1 MTQSSQDQKAHSATN
16 ICSFADDHRL
26 INQIFPTDQVE
37 KLNVETQGDVKGNV
51 DHDATPITPTH
62 KAVRPRSSELDF
74 RRMRAVAWAADMYDI
89 CGGDGENN
97 AYLGDGVSITP
108 DGHLVDD

>member
-1 MTQSSQDQKAHSATN
+1 MTQYSENEKDLAT
-16 ICSFADDHRL
+16 
-26 INQIFPTDQVE
+26 T
-37 KLNVETQGDVKGNV
+37 T
-51 DHDATPITPTH
+51 TPAAKTT
-62 KAVRPRSSELDF
+62 RPRNSTYDYG
-74 RRMRAVAWAADMYDI
+74 RMRAAAWAADMYGI